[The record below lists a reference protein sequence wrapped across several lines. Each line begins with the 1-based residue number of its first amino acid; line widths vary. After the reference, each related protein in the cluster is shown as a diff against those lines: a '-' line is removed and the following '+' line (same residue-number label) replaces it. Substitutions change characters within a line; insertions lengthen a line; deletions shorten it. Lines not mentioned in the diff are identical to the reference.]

1 MRPETLLPTAQ
12 GTATF
17 PYPKPD
23 ESSPTSFIC
32 GVLNCLGYR

>member
-1 MRPETLLPTAQ
+1 MQPESLLLSLQ

-17 PYPKPD
+17 SYPKPE
-23 ESSPTSFIC
+23 ESSPTSFIY